1 MKVFSCPFEPHLRQ
15 LNRLL
20 AGAVVAVWAWCG
32 SLPPATAAPPQQHDA
47 AALTARFAPMEL
59 LFCFQG
65 KGSCLPYDAGVLH
78 EAFARLDAF
87 RRGRVIVTGNSS
99 GAIPAAFFGCH
110 GFTATTVRHAED
122 RLEHGNRDAVRTM
135 ENVSNKIAKLSRGES
150 TEISHAALHEFIA
163 FALGVSRWQDARD
176 VAEIVRRSTARPRF
190 PCLIVACNKEV
201 LEDVHPE
208 DRFAAGR
215 LKQIDLATMQ
225 VCWRPEAYA
234 YYQQHPDR
242 IRRDHPQLVLRDT
255 PVIGRAMTFFVD
267 QSMYDLL
274 SQLPAAERQADLRLM
289 TDAGD
294 VALAILASASEPTYF
309 PAVDDPQP
317 EKILPADAAAVG
329 ELVRRPP
336 DYGGDWPPGCW
347 PTASR
352 SPSGRSG
359 GPTWKSIPIVS
370 SRATSRSVAC
380 PAKKR
385 PGLAAGG
392 RQSSSR
398 LPVASACPPLCS
410 RRGFVSQPRPPSCRQ
425 QMCRGRVTPRCL
437 QTGSVRT
444 AASCSA
450 LSAEWSGREAS
461 FPRWKRPR
469 LRHSLLKITHRPL
482 GQSLMAP
489 SPQRLLTTVAAG
501 R

>member
-15 LNRLL
+15 LNHLL
-20 AGAVVAVWAWCG
+20 AGAVVASWVWCG
-32 SLPPATAAPPQQHDA
+32 SSLPLAAAPPQRHDA

-110 GFTATTVRHAED
+110 GFTAATVRHAED

-135 ENVSNKIAKLSRGES
+135 ENVANKIAKLSRGES

-163 FALGVSRWQDARD
+163 FALGVSRWQDAQD

-225 VCWRPEAYA
+225 VSWRPEAYA
-234 YYQQHPDR
+234 YCRRHPER
-242 IRRDHPQLVLRDT
+242 FRREHPHLVLRDT
-255 PVIGRAMTFFVD
+255 SVIGRAMTFFVD

-274 SQLPAAERQADLRLM
+274 SQIPAAERQADLRLM
-289 TDAGD
+289 TDAAD

-317 EKILPADAAAVG
+317 EKILAADAAAVG
-329 ELVRRPP
+329 ELVRRRTY
-336 DYGGDWPPGCW
+336 YGGY
-347 PTASR
+347 
-352 SPSGRSG
+352 
-359 GPTWKSIPIVS
+359 IVS
-370 SRATSRSVAC
+370 LPAQDVRRMLPGIRVLGTGWRHNPFVARRLLADWLLADCEQVAQRAEWWADMEVNPDREFESYIEVR
-380 PAKKR
+380 
-385 PGLAAGG
+385 GLSGEEEAVFGRRRAADFFT
-392 RQSSSR
+392 
-398 LPVASACPPLCS
+398 AT
-410 RRGFVSQPRPPSCRQ
+410 
-425 QMCRGRVTPRCL
+425 GRVGLPAFVQPPRFREPAAAAIMPAPDVPGASDAEMFTDRVGPDGRRVL
-437 QTGSVRT
+437 RT
-444 AASCSA
+444 
-450 LSAEWSGREAS
+450 
-461 FPRWKRPR
+461 
-469 LRHSLLKITHRPL
+469 LRGLVMP
-482 GQSLMAP
+482 
-489 SPQRLLTTVAAG
+489 
-501 R
+501 